1 MKYKIV
7 ADSCCDIIES
17 NKTFGK
23 VDLIP
28 LTLTLEGKDYID
40 DATFN
45 QKEFYNMLA
54 RQRIMQDQRVHR
66 RKSLWRPM
74 KATTIAY
81 SS

>member
-7 ADSCCDIIES
+7 ADSCCDITES

-45 QKEFYNMLA
+45 QKEFIQHVSQA
-54 RQRIMQDQRVHR
+54 KD
-66 RKSLWRPM
+66 
-74 KATTIAY
+74 Y
-81 SS
+81 SGGYFYGKE